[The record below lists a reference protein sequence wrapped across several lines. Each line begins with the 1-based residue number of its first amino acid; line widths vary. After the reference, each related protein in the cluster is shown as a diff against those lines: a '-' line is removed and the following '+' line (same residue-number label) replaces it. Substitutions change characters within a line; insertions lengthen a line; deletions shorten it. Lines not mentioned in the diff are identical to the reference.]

1 MLRVPLQF
9 LWRFYK
15 GLGFRIYVI
24 FSRLSL
30 CRKSDVELSPYT
42 PPQAAISII
51 TRILIEDFKSDSV
64 VVVVVVVVVA
74 VAVVAVGVVVVV
86 VVFVVLV
93 VSVLCTVLIG
103 STRNL
108 SPACCFAPSLDAW
121 AGEVKSTPE
130 TENPTT
136 LNPKPEIRS
145 PKS

>member
-121 AGEVKSTPE
+121 AGEVKKYTRNRKPYHPKPK
-130 TENPTT
+130 TR
-136 LNPKPEIRS
+136 NPKP
-145 PKS
+145 